1 MTNRNKVMFALG
13 LVVLVVGLLAVYLA
27 VRDSGS
33 GSSSSSSAAGAN
45 SEVIV
50 AAKAI
55 PAGTTGSDMVNGGY
69 VKSKSVATSAE
80 PTNAVTDASSLPGRV
95 AQNAITEGQIITLD
109 DVTPTQTRI
118 GTVAIPPGKTAVA
131 VQLAN
136 VPGVAG
142 FAGAGDRIDVY
153 AVVKTSATGGP
164 LSKLLL
170 QSVEVLK
177 VNGTTLAP
185 TQGQPGGSGLV
196 FLLAVT
202 PTEAEQLSYLSTFE
216 QLYFS
221 LVPKDQATVPPT
233 PGFGPADITKA

>member
-1 MTNRNKVMFALG
+1 
-13 LVVLVVGLLAVYLA
+13 
-27 VRDSGS
+27 
-33 GSSSSSSAAGAN
+33 
-45 SEVIV
+45 
-50 AAKAI
+50 
-55 PAGTTGSDMVNGGY
+55 
-69 VKSKSVATSAE
+69 
-80 PTNAVTDASSLPGRV
+80 
-95 AQNAITEGQIITLD
+95 
-109 DVTPTQTRI
+109 VTPTQTRI